1 MAKKKAKKKV
11 SKKAKKKTKKTKK
24 KQAVWSFDQEAAVER
39 GLKMQIMRKIMQVW
53 EAVPGFENMVDKAEG
68 SEGLQFGYTK
78 CAEVFKAYGEEC
90 RRVGLH
96 WRPVKKALTVTTRQV
111 FCNATYQLTD
121 TDTGYS
127 ITFAGMG
134 QGNNGV
140 WAVNSA
146 QTVALKQA
154 LLELFGAYWE
164 EAEDA
169 KREEVNYWDRQGTP
183 QTAGEVI
190 EAMRQ
195 FFGEYDVAKAK
206 QDAKNRKK

>member
-1 MAKKKAKKKV
+1 
-11 SKKAKKKTKKTKK
+11 
-24 KQAVWSFDQEAAVER
+24 
-39 GLKMQIMRKIMQVW
+39 
-53 EAVPGFENMVDKAEG
+53 
-68 SEGLQFGYTK
+68 
-78 CAEVFKAYGEEC
+78 
-90 RRVGLH
+90 
-96 WRPVKKALTVTTRQV
+96 
-111 FCNATYQLTD
+111 
-121 TDTGYS
+121 
-127 ITFAGMG
+127 MG